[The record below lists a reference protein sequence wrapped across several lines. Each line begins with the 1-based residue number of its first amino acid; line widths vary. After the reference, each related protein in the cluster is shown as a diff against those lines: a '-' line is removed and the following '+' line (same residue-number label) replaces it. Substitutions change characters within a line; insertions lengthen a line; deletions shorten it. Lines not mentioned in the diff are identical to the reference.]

1 MCVFRTRRYSAERK
15 NISQTAQCWLVTFN
29 PPVAPESSPK
39 NVQVGEL
46 IHHHTTVSRWSL
58 HPPHTPRTP
67 SPTPLKFFS
76 CNLIR
81 LWKTD
86 PNHKG
91 HWFRMEIFLVLH
103 PGKIKVKIRNL
114 IRCGSGR
121 QSFCEPTPLKCV
133 FPALQTNI
141 PSALTSLDVSYYA
154 KCTFPMLLR
163 ITFLS
168 RLPAKSTVE
177 RKAPSFTSSSHVI
190 GDWSLP
196 KMCKFPQSIAGRF
209 PQEAEPNICL
219 VKSSQI

>member
-1 MCVFRTRRYSAERK
+1 MCVFRTRRDSAERK
-15 NISQTAQCWLVTFN
+15 KHRSDSTVLARHFQSPRGPRILSQKRSSGRVN
-29 PPVAPESSPK
+29 PPPHNSQPLE
-39 NVQVGEL
+39 
-46 IHHHTTVSRWSL
+46 
-58 HPPHTPRTP
+58 PPPPRTP

-103 PGKIKVKIRNL
+103 PGKIKAKIRNL

-121 QSFCEPTPLKCV
+121 QSFCEPTPLKCA

-141 PSALTSLDVSYYA
+141 PSALTSLEVSYYA

-209 PQEAEPNICL
+209 PQEAAPNICL

>member
-1 MCVFRTRRYSAERK
+1 MLARHFQSPRGPR
-15 NISQTAQCWLVTFN
+15 ILSQKCSSGRVN
-29 PPVAPESSPK
+29 PP
-39 NVQVGEL
+39 
-46 IHHHTTVSRWSL
+46 
-58 HPPHTPRTP
+58 PHNSQPLEP
-67 SPTPLKFFS
+67 PTPLKFFS

-103 PGKIKVKIRNL
+103 PGKIKAKIRNL
-114 IRCGSGR
+114 IRCGHGR

-154 KCTFPMLLR
+154 KCTFPMLLW

-177 RKAPSFTSSSHVI
+177 IKKPHHLRLRVT
-190 GDWSLP
+190 
-196 KMCKFPQSIAGRF
+196 
-209 PQEAEPNICL
+209 
-219 VKSSQI
+219 